1 MEKNEEENQK
11 GFFVKLFE
19 KLDKKL
25 EAKSKQSGCCCGPK
39 KDGKD
44 SDRDSCC
51 S

>member
-1 MEKNEEENQK
+1 MKEQKAEEKKK
-11 GFFVKLFE
+11 GFFSKLIE

-39 KDGKD
+39 NDKG
-44 SDRDSCC
+44 DSCC